1 MRRLYLLV
9 LITALAA
16 PSLLIGCHSKQPAST
31 SASNFKTYN
40 LRGKVVS
47 TNAQTGEVTLDHEAI
62 PGFMAAMT
70 MAYKLKDP
78 SILSELHPGD
88 RITADLLVS
97 ENPDADVF
105 LDHIVVVSQARA
117 DYKPA
122 AQYHVPAPGDAVP
135 DFKLT
140 NQDGKPIHLAQ
151 YNGKALLVTFIY
163 TRCPLP
169 NFCPRVTRN
178 FAAIEEQL
186 AANHALYAKTHLL
199 CISFDPDNDSPAR
212 LRAYGVTYMG
222 GDDKANFKHWEFAVA
237 GKQNLAALAQFFNVG
252 ITNEADST
260 ISHTLSTT
268 LIGPDGKVVRF
279 YPGNEWTSE
288 QITSDLRQLLKL

>member
-1 MRRLYLLV
+1 
-9 LITALAA
+9 
-16 PSLLIGCHSKQPAST
+16 
-31 SASNFKTYN
+31 
-40 LRGKVVS
+40 
-47 TNAQTGEVTLDHEAI
+47 
-62 PGFMAAMT
+62 MT

-88 RITADLLVS
+88 RITADLFVS
-97 ENPDADVF
+97 ENPDADVL

-122 AQYHVPAPGDAVP
+122 VQYHVPAPGDAVP
-135 DFKLT
+135 DFKLI

-151 YNGKALLVTFIY
+151 YSGKALLITFIY

-178 FAAIEEQL
+178 FATIEEQL
-186 AANHALYAKTHLL
+186 ATSPALFAKTHLL
-199 CISFDPDNDSPAR
+199 CISFDPENDTPAR
-212 LRAYGVTYMG
+212 LRAYGAAYMG
-222 GDDKANFKHWEFAVA
+222 GDDKASFKHWDFAVA
-237 GKQNLAALAQFFNVG
+237 SKQNLPDIAQFFNVG

-260 ISHTLSTT
+260 ITHTLSTT

-279 YPGNEWTSE
+279 YPGNEWTAG
-288 QITSDLRQLLKL
+288 QITTDLRQLLKL